1 MNQQKIAPHYINGR
15 AVLTGEIEPQASV
28 NPATGNVIGLYEPG
42 SNSLAQ
48 QAIDA
53 AHAAFVETSWA
64 QSPRERSVLLTRLG
78 DALNA
83 HKEELAD
90 LIVAENGKLRAEALI
105 EVSISSSECH
115 YYSGL
120 ARTITGRNS
129 EVAPLQFSSSYR
141 EAAGVAGIIVPWNAP
156 LTLLIRSLAPALAA
170 GCACVLKPAPQT
182 PLIHARVMELLHS
195 LSELPNGI
203 VNSVNENGAL
213 VGIAIT
219 ASPKVDVI
227 SFTGSTA
234 TGKLIMAQSAATLK
248 RLSLELGG
256 KTPILV
262 FPDTD
267 LDIAIPQIVRH
278 CTVMAGQMCVAGSR
292 ILVHKDIYAD
302 SKKKLFFAFE
312 NVVVGDGTDPEN
324 NMGALIDHHSRMR
337 LESLLTEH
345 QSDILDSAQSQH
357 VASGDAF
364 FPATILEVTNSQSP
378 LVQNEHFGPIA
389 TLEKFEDETDGIRL
403 ANATEFGLAASVWTN
418 NINTLGRVT
427 RKLRFGSVWHN
438 AGVSLMPEAETG
450 GFKHSGLGRLHGVEG
465 LNDFL
470 ETKVVFFN
478 AG

>member
-1 MNQQKIAPHYINGR
+1 MEHTVAPHYINGR
-15 AVLTGEIEPQASV
+15 AVLQGDVEPEASV
-28 NPATGNVIGLYEPG
+28 NPATGEIIGLYEPG
-42 SNSLAQ
+42 SSALAEL
-48 QAIDA
+48 AIEA
-53 AHAAFVETSWA
+53 ASAAFIESSWTE
-64 QSPRERSVLLTRLG
+64 SPRERALFLHRLG
-78 DALNA
+78 DALDA

-120 ARTITGRNS
+120 ARTITGRNT

-170 GCACVLKPAPQT
+170 GCTCVLKPAPQT
-182 PLIHARVMELLHS
+182 PLIHARVMELLHATAG
-195 LSELPNGI
+195 LPDGV

-219 ASPKVDVI
+219 TSPKVDVI

-234 TGKLIMAQSAATLK
+234 TGKLIMAQAASTLK

-262 FPDTD
+262 FPDTN
-267 LDIAIPQIVRH
+267 LDAAIPQIVRH

-292 ILVHKDIYAD
+292 VLVHKDIYAD
-302 SKKKLFFAFE
+302 AKQRLFSAFE
-312 NVVVGDGTDPEN
+312 SVRVGPGADSAST
-324 NMGALIDHHSRMR
+324 MGPVIDQSSKERLSALIADH
-337 LESLLTEH
+337 
-345 QSDILDSAQSQH
+345 QADILDSTHSQH
-357 VASGDAF
+357 VAPGEAF
-364 FPATILEVTNSQSP
+364 FPATILEVGNTQSP
-378 LVQNEHFGPIA
+378 LVQQEHFGPIA
-389 TLEKFEDETDGIRL
+389 TLETFDDEADGVRL
-403 ANATEFGLAASVWTN
+403 ANATDFGLAASVWTE
-418 NINTLGRVT
+418 NINALGRVT

-450 GFKHSGLGRLHGVEG
+450 GFKQSGLGRLHGVEG

-470 ETKVVFFN
+470 ETKAVFFN